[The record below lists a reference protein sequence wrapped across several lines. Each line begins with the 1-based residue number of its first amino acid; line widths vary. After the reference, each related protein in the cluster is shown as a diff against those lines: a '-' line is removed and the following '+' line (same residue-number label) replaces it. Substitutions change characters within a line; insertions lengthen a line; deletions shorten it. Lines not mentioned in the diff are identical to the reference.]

1 MREYPLATEMRYPL
15 NADLRRATR
24 IDGSA
29 RTRDGIEISYT
40 LHGNATSS
48 RRATLVHSVAMD
60 RQFWQPVAERLA
72 KDTAVLTLDCRGH
85 GASGKPPGPYTVEQF
100 ADDIADVISHL
111 GWDKTL
117 IAGASMGGMV
127 ALAFAAR
134 HSARASAL
142 GLIDTTAWYG
152 AEAPKNWGARAD
164 QAVKQGLQSLID
176 FQTTRWFGD
185 DFRAQNPNVVQHC
198 IDIFLKNDL
207 PAYVEA
213 CHMLGRADLRA
224 ALPTLKM
231 PTAVVVGEED
241 YAAPVAMAQALHDGI
256 AGSTFT
262 VLPKARHLTP
272 LEVPDIIAAEL
283 DRLLGRASK

>member
-1 MREYPLATEMRYPL
+1 MGDYPPAFLERYPL

-24 IDGSA
+24 SDGSA
-29 RTRDGIEISYT
+29 RTRDGIRISYT
-40 LHGNATSS
+40 LHGDPASP

-60 RQFWQPVAERLA
+60 RAFWQPVAERLA
-72 KDTAVLTLDCRGH
+72 KDTAVVTFDCRGH
-85 GASGKPPGPYTVEQF
+85 GASDKPAGPYTVEQM
-100 ADDIADVISHL
+100 ADDIADMLTQI

-134 HSARASAL
+134 HPGRTSAL

-152 AEAPKNWGARAD
+152 PEAPKNWAARAN
-164 QAVKQGLQSLID
+164 QAVEKGLASLIE

-185 DFRAQNPNVVQHC
+185 DFRANNQDVVQQC
-198 IDIFLKNDL
+198 IDIFLKNDI

-241 YAAPVAMAQALHDGI
+241 YAAPVAMAQALHDGV

-272 LEVPDIIAAEL
+272 LEVPDVITAEL
-283 DRLLGRASK
+283 DRLLKRAAK

>member
-1 MREYPLATEMRYPL
+1 V

-24 IDGSA
+24 TDGA
-29 RTRDGIEISYT
+29 APTRDGINIAYSLLGEP
-40 LHGNATSS
+40 GAE
-48 RRATLVHSVAMD
+48 RRACLVHSVAMD
-60 RQFWQPVAERLA
+60 RQFWLPVAERLA
-72 KDTAVLTLDCRGH
+72 KDSAIVVFDSRGH

-100 ADDIADVISHL
+100 ADDIADLLDHL
-111 GWDKTL
+111 GWDRTL

-134 HSARASAL
+134 HSARAAAL

-152 AEAPKNWGARAD
+152 PDAPKNWAARAN
-164 QAVKQGLQSLID
+164 QAVEQGLQSLIA

-185 DFRAQNPNVVQHC
+185 EFRAKRTDVVQQC
-198 IDIFLKNDL
+198 VDIFLKNDV

-224 ALPTLKM
+224 ALPTLTM

-241 YAAPVAMAQALHDGI
+241 YAAPVAMAETLHRGI
-256 AGSTFT
+256 AGSTLT

-283 DRLLGRASK
+283 DRLLARAR

>member
-1 MREYPLATEMRYPL
+1 VYSEPTS
-15 NADLRRATR
+15 
-24 IDGSA
+24 GSNTAA
-29 RTRDGIEISYT
+29 RTRDGIRIAYS
-40 LHGNATSS
+40 LIGDPNAKQ
-48 RRATLVHSVAMD
+48 RATLVHSVAMD
-60 RQFWQPVAERLA
+60 RQFWLPVAERLA
-72 KDTAVLTLDCRGH
+72 KDTAVAILDARGH
-85 GASGKPPGPYTVEQF
+85 GASDKPAGPYTVEQF
-100 ADDIADVISHL
+100 ADDIADLLDHL

-134 HSARASAL
+134 HPTRTSAL

-152 AEAPKNWGARAD
+152 PDAPKSWAARAN
-164 QAVKQGLQSLID
+164 QAVEKGLQSLLE

-185 DFRAQNPNVVQHC
+185 DFRAKRTDVVQHC
-198 IDIFLKNDL
+198 TDIFLKNDV

-224 ALPTLKM
+224 ALPNLKM

-241 YAAPVAMAQALHDGI
+241 YAAPVAMAEALHQGI
-256 AGSTFT
+256 AGSTLT

-283 DRLLGRASK
+283 ERLMARAR